1 MFQDREAISKD
12 PLNLLV
18 NPDLIRKQKPWQVD
32 LTHILDLFI
41 KLLEKLETPDLR
53 LCGSAAVSSV
63 LIYRLKVETL
73 FLFEKLRSEKRP
85 IDIEDLPHSL
95 SLPIRYELQ
104 SSTIDELIHALHR
117 LIEES
122 VTTPEKTAQHPKI
135 LQPEPEFNIEQY
147 VVKIKENLDIFRKDL
162 LGTLEI
168 EKSIQFGDYTNKM
181 DLLEQSRAF
190 IFILFLAME
199 GVIVL
204 TQFQE
209 EIMITG
215 AL

>member
-73 FLFEKLRSEKRP
+73 FLFEKLRSEKSP

-95 SLPIRYELQ
+95 SLPI
-104 SSTIDELIHALHR
+104 
-117 LIEES
+117 
-122 VTTPEKTAQHPKI
+122 
-135 LQPEPEFNIEQY
+135 
-147 VVKIKENLDIFRKDL
+147 
-162 LGTLEI
+162 
-168 EKSIQFGDYTNKM
+168 SISCGGG
-181 DLLEQSRAF
+181 L
-190 IFILFLAME
+190 
-199 GVIVL
+199 
-204 TQFQE
+204 
-209 EIMITG
+209 
-215 AL
+215 